1 MMKITGLLPDHV
13 ANQTGDFLGTKKDC
27 TKQFSE
33 MLESYRTCLKRPRD
47 YPMQQN
53 EIPAPLE
60 QQTFIIQNLKE
71 QRELLEKQNN
81 EMRGTQTLHGGQGP
95 DVSPDSMLVVFKD
108 IDNQDKKKAIY
119 NINEEQLCARVY
131 IENWI
136 KSRKNAGM
144 GMLNKMKDMAF
155 AKEIFK
161 AWDTNNKGYLT
172 TKQFSEQ
179 LCGLGLS
186 TDNNFVHRLLVT
198 LRSERQK
205 NQSESIEVLTLMDFL
220 QVFAYNNF
228 AKRACEVI
236 KQEFRSN
243 LTTMIAKQKMVENK
257 IREQKNAKKQIN
269 PIKKTKFLIQ
279 NGSQNSF
286 ADGPN
291 ANYAQ
296 RSQPGSSMSLNLNI
310 NMADFPTG

>member
-1 MMKITGLLPDHV
+1 
-13 ANQTGDFLGTKKDC
+13 
-27 TKQFSE
+27 
-33 MLESYRTCLKRPRD
+33 
-47 YPMQQN
+47 
-53 EIPAPLE
+53 
-60 QQTFIIQNLKE
+60 
-71 QRELLEKQNN
+71 
-81 EMRGTQTLHGGQGP
+81 MRGTQTLHGGQGP

-198 LRSERQK
+198 LRSER
-205 NQSESIEVLTLMDFL
+205 
-220 QVFAYNNF
+220 
-228 AKRACEVI
+228 
-236 KQEFRSN
+236 
-243 LTTMIAKQKMVENK
+243 
-257 IREQKNAKKQIN
+257 
-269 PIKKTKFLIQ
+269 
-279 NGSQNSF
+279 
-286 ADGPN
+286 
-291 ANYAQ
+291 
-296 RSQPGSSMSLNLNI
+296 
-310 NMADFPTG
+310 